1 MPLGKLTDKMLIDA
15 HIKGES
21 GAFEQIIRRHGAEL
35 LGYLQK
41 MTRNREQAEDVFQE
55 TFKKVHENAHTL
67 SGDNFKGWMYRI
79 ATNTAL
85 DNIRKNKK
93 HQAVKYDNSECID
106 GHCEAVV
113 QKKDNPIS
121 KASKSEQAVK
131 VRQSLNKLPDKQR
144 AAVTLAYYQ
153 HMTYREVAEV
163 LGCSLGAV
171 KTQMFRALKTLAATL
186 PELAGEIQ

>member
-1 MPLGKLTDKMLIDA
+1 MGKLTDKMLIDA
-15 HIKGES
+15 HIKGENS
-21 GAFEQIIRRHGAEL
+21 AFEQIVRRHGAEL

-41 MTRNREQAEDVFQE
+41 MTRNREQAEDIFQE
-55 TFKKVHENAHTL
+55 TFKKVHEKAHTL

-85 DNIRKNKK
+85 DNLRKNKK
-93 HQAVKYDNSECID
+93 YQAVPLDAGKCRD
-106 GHCEAVV
+106 GHCEAVAE
-113 QKKDNPIS
+113 KKESPVSKVS
-121 KASKSEQAVK
+121 KAEQVEK
-131 VRQSLNKLPDKQR
+131 VRQSLNQLPDKQR
-144 AAVTLAYYQ
+144 AAVTLAYYH

-186 PELAGEIQ
+186 PELAGEI